1 MSGKKD
7 KSQIQVTL
15 TTNNGPAR
23 FILNQERPCAIIA
36 GGSTSKSQQLLG
48 MIMNLMALKYCKEE
62 FHVFYQDCTCY
73 KRYDIPDDWLCVNNA
88 TVPQVLSVLDI
99 LNAVV
104 YSRELLLEKQ
114 GFRTP
119 EQYNSVQTEGK
130 ILKPYLYVL
139 HCNVD
144 VLNDGK
150 VAEQLDKLM
159 SIGRRVWMRVLLV
172 IDDRTTCSVPTY
184 VRDNCKTIIQVKRD
198 GDLQVYY
205 APIEYAVSPRVNP
218 NIFMGVS
225 MEDGRRYEL
234 GSRDVHGIIRGKTN
248 EEVREVLNW
257 TLDNISYN
265 HGDDIQVL
273 IVSEIKDAVYEH
285 RREELDETWV
295 YDEYESYGAV
305 FNALCATKDTIDIR
319 YEALEQE
326 GLKSADEYNLR
337 YPDRPMSPALLV
349 LVCEASGVVGVLYK
363 ELLTEI
369 LKKCRVT
376 DVHVLLAVVESN
388 GVMVP
393 EDIHEACTLHI
404 GKSKDDLY
412 EITSTLR
419 AE

>member
-15 TTNNGPAR
+15 ATNDGPAR

-36 GGSTSKSQQLLG
+36 GGSTNKSQQILD
-48 MIMNLMALKYCKEE
+48 MIMTCMALKYRNEE
-62 FHVFYQDCTCY
+62 FHVFYQDHTCC
-73 KRYDIPDDWLCVNNA
+73 KRYDNPSDWLCVNNA

-104 YSRELLLEKQ
+104 YSRELLLENQ

-119 EQYNSVQTEGK
+119 EQYNSVQSEDK
-130 ILKPYLYVL
+130 VIKPYLYIL

-144 VLNDGK
+144 VLNDGR
-150 VAEQLDKLM
+150 VAGQLDKLM

-184 VRDNCKTIIQVKRD
+184 VRNNCKTIIQVKRD
-198 GDLQVYY
+198 GDPQVYY
-205 APIEYAVSPRVNP
+205 APIEYTVSPRVNP

-225 MEDGRRYEL
+225 MEDGHEYNL
-234 GSRDVHGIIRGKTN
+234 GTRDVHGIIRGKTD
-248 EEVREVLNW
+248 EEVRDVLDW
-257 TLDNISYN
+257 TMANIESK

-273 IVSEIKDAVYEH
+273 IASEIKDGLYAG

-295 YDEYESYGAV
+295 YDEYGAMTV
-305 FNALCATKDTIDIR
+305 LNALCATKDTINIR

-337 YPDRPMSPALLV
+337 YPNNPMSPALCV
-349 LVCEASGVVGVLYK
+349 LVCEASRIISRLSYR
-363 ELLTEI
+363 ELFTEI
-369 LKKCRVT
+369 LKKGRVT
-376 DVHVLLAVVESN
+376 DVHILLAVVESN

-393 EDIHEACTLHI
+393 KDIHEVCTLHI

-412 EITSTLR
+412 EITSTLG
-419 AE
+419 